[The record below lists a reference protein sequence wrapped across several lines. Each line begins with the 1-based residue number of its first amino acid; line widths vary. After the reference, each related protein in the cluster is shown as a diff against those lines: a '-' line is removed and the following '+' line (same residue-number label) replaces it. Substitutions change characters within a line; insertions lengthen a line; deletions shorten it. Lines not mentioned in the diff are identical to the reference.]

1 MPAAEQTEYLYD
13 AGLLPQQLLSSLPAG
28 LSLRPLAASDYA
40 RGHLE
45 LLTHLTA
52 APDVGQEAWSIRF
65 EELKRVNAV
74 ELTYLPIVIVED
86 QSDRLVGQ
94 ATVFIER
101 KFLRNAGL
109 CGHIEDVVVDPRMQG
124 KKLGLKLIEVLT
136 ALSEHVGAY
145 KVRAGPRLPFFRSEP
160 DSLQAYLQT
169 ILDCDPKNEGE
180 HAAAMVRL
188 NRFLLRA

>member
-1 MPAAEQTEYLYD
+1 MPAADKTEYLYD
-13 AGLLPQQLLSSLPAG
+13 AGLLPQQLLSNLPAG

-52 APDVGQEAWSIRF
+52 APDVGQPAWSNRF
-65 EELKRVNAV
+65 EEIKRINTVQ
-74 ELTYLPIVIVED
+74 LTYLPVVIVED
-86 QSDRLVGQ
+86 HSDRIVGQ
-94 ATVFIER
+94 ATVFLER

-136 ALSEHVGAY
+136 ALSEDLGAY
-145 KVRAGPRLPFFRSEP
+145 KVRPERLPF
-160 DSLQAYLQT
+160 LWVWT
-169 ILDCDPKNEGE
+169 
-180 HAAAMVRL
+180 
-188 NRFLLRA
+188 

>member
-28 LSLRPLAASDYA
+28 LSLRPLAASDYP

-52 APDVGQEAWSIRF
+52 APDVGQQAWSNRF
-65 EELKRVNAV
+65 EELKRVNAAQ
-74 ELTYLPIVIVED
+74 LTYLPVVIVED
-86 QSDRLVGQ
+86 DADRIVGQ
-94 ATVFIER
+94 ATVFLER

-136 ALSEHVGAY
+136 ALSEHAGAY
-145 KVRAGPRLPFFRSEP
+145 K
-160 DSLQAYLQT
+160 T
-169 ILDCDPKNEGE
+169 ILDCDPKNEAFYAKCGYE
-180 HAAAMVRL
+180 NKGCEMAKYRK
-188 NRFLLRA
+188 